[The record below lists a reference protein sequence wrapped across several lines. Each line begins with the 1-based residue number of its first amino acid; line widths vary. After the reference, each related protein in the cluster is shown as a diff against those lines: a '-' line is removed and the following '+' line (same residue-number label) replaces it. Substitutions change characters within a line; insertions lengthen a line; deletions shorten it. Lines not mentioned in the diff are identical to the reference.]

1 MSVGNTYRNDGE
13 ISVRDFLI
21 ALVTS
26 LVSLQSTEH
35 HKYDQSNDNYSNDN
49 GMRIYVYNSQ
59 KKR

>member
-49 GMRIYVYNSQ
+49 GMRIYVYNS
-59 KKR
+59 

>member
-49 GMRIYVYNSQ
+49 GMKIYVYNSQ